1 MLLHFITRSATL
13 TLRTSVRY
21 ILNMDGKRKI
31 MDIKENFG
39 EYLKRK
45 RQGRG
50 VSLRS
55 FAADMGISPVCMCNI
70 EKGRDP
76 APSAEI
82 INKMADA
89 LSLSAEERILFYD
102 LAAMTK
108 NASVVPQ
115 DLPQYIMDR
124 DIVRTALRTAKDV
137 DATDEE
143 WQEFISML
151 QNRKEDKK

>member
-21 ILNMDGKRKI
+21 ILNMDGKIKN

-39 EYLKRK
+39 EFLKRK
-45 RQGRG
+45 RQGKG
-50 VSLRS
+50 ASLRS
-55 FAADMGISPVCMCNI
+55 FAADMGI
-70 EKGRDP
+70 K
-76 APSAEI
+76 
-82 INKMADA
+82 KMAYSFFITA
-89 LSLSAEERILFYD
+89 LQCFLFYVFS
-102 LAAMTK
+102 AMTK
-108 NASVVPQ
+108 NAAAVPQ

>member
-1 MLLHFITRSATL
+1 M
-13 TLRTSVRY
+13 Y
-21 ILNMDGKRKI
+21 
-31 MDIKENFG
+31 
-39 EYLKRK
+39 
-45 RQGRG
+45 
-50 VSLRS
+50 
-55 FAADMGISPVCMCNI
+55 MCNI

-89 LSLSAEERILFYD
+89 LCLTAEERILFYD

-108 NASVVPQ
+108 NAAAVPQ

>member
-21 ILNMDGKRKI
+21 ILNMDGKIKI

-39 EYLKRK
+39 EFLKRK
-45 RQGRG
+45 RQGKG
-50 VSLRS
+50 ASLRS
-55 FAADMGISPVCMCNI
+55 FAADMGISPVYMCNI

-89 LSLSAEERILFYD
+89 LCLTTEERILFYD

-108 NASVVPQ
+108 NAAAVPQ